1 MQKSLVAVRG
11 VTTKLAAIE
20 LSDWQGERVRLGSLW
35 QERAV
40 VLVFIRHFG

>member
-1 MQKSLVAVRG
+1 MRVATRLSG
-11 VTTKLAAIE
+11 IE

-35 QERAV
+35 QERTV